1 MASPVKINFKVYQ
14 GSTFNEVLRWESAT
28 KVYTDIT
35 NITQDAPMVV
45 TAVGHNMPAGWRA
58 KITNVLGMVDVN
70 TLDYIVSTTTT
81 NDTITFNSVNAV
93 GFKPYISGGI
103 LEYNQPVSLDTYTAR
118 MQIREKVSSTTVI
131 QTLTTE
137 NGMITLDNTLKTI
150 TLNIPADITQLY
162 TFKSAVYSLEMVN
175 GLIVT
180 PFIYGNLTLD
190 TEITR

>member
-137 NGMITLDNTLKTI
+137 NGMITLDNTLKS
-150 TLNIPADITQLY
+150 LY
-162 TFKSAVYSLEMVN
+162 HLAL
-175 GLIVT
+175 G
-180 PFIYGNLTLD
+180 
-190 TEITR
+190 